1 MIFVDNKIN
10 TMGKKI
16 LLVFLL
22 LISIEELKSQ
32 TLIFEYETGGNQIIR
47 QYCATC
53 SPTSKSVDKT
63 IAEKEEFPPSIYQVK
78 IYPNPTKDKANLVW
92 SPELGDMIQKVEY
105 VAYNFTQYREIPFN
119 KRENRVT
126 LDLSN
131 QPIGMYIVIFHLN
144 TGEKLT
150 YKVLKQ

>member
-1 MIFVDNKIN
+1 
-10 TMGKKI
+10 MGKK
-16 LLVFLL
+16 LFLVFLL
-22 LISIEELKSQ
+22 LLSIGGLKSQ

-63 IAEKEEFPPSIYQVK
+63 DKTIVEKEEFPPSTYQVK

-92 SPELGDMIQKVEY
+92 SPELGDIIQKVEY
-105 VAYNFTQYREIPFN
+105 VAYNFAQYREIPFN

>member
-1 MIFVDNKIN
+1 
-10 TMGKKI
+10 MGKKI
-16 LLVFLL
+16 FFIFLL
-22 LISIEELKSQ
+22 LALIGEFKSQ
-32 TLIFEYETGGNQIIR
+32 TLTFEYEDGGNQIIR

-53 SPTSKSVDKT
+53 SPTSKSTTKT
-63 IAEKEEFPPSIYQVK
+63 NVIDKEEFPPAIYQVK

-105 VAYNFTQYREIPFN
+105 VAYNFTQYRDIPFN

>member
-1 MIFVDNKIN
+1 
-10 TMGKKI
+10 MGKKV

-22 LISIEELKSQ
+22 LASIGGLKSQ

-53 SPTSKSVDKT
+53 SPISKTANKITAD
-63 IAEKEEFPPSIYQVK
+63 KEEFPPSVYQVK

-92 SPELGDMIQKVEY
+92 PPELGEMIQKVEY
-105 VAYNFTQYREIPFN
+105 VAYNFTQYREIPFD
-119 KRENRVT
+119 KRENKVT
-126 LDLSN
+126 LDLSG
-131 QPIGMYIVIFHLN
+131 QPIGMYVVIFHLN
-144 TGEKLT
+144 TGEKLI

>member
-1 MIFVDNKIN
+1 
-10 TMGKKI
+10 MGKKVFF
-16 LLVFLL
+16 VFLL
-22 LISIEELKSQ
+22 LVSIGGLKAQ

-47 QYCATC
+47 QYCVSC
-53 SPTSKSVDKT
+53 SPTSKAVNKT
-63 IAEKEEFPPSIYQVK
+63 ITNTDKQEFPSSVYQVK

-119 KRENRVT
+119 KKENKVT
-126 LDLSN
+126 LDLSD
-131 QPIGMYIVIFHLN
+131 QPIGMYVVIFHLN

>member
-1 MIFVDNKIN
+1 ME
-10 TMGKKI
+10 KKLFFI
-16 LLVFLL
+16 FLL
-22 LISIEELKSQ
+22 LVSIGGLKSQ
-32 TLIFEYETGGNQIIR
+32 TLTFEYEDGGNQVIR

-53 SPTSKSVDKT
+53 SPMSKSATKANAVG
-63 IAEKEEFPPSIYQVK
+63 KEEFPPAIYQVK

-105 VAYNFTQYREIPFN
+105 VAYNFTQYREIPFD
-119 KRENRVT
+119 KRENKVT
-126 LDLSN
+126 LDLSD
-131 QPIGMYIVIFHLN
+131 QPIGMYVVIFHLN

>member
-1 MIFVDNKIN
+1 
-10 TMGKKI
+10 MGKKVF
-16 LLVFLL
+16 LVFLL
-22 LISIEELKSQ
+22 LASIGGLKAQ

-47 QYCATC
+47 QYCVSC
-53 SPTSKSVDKT
+53 SPASKSVNKT
-63 IAEKEEFPPSIYQVK
+63 ITNTDKEEFPYSVYQVK

-119 KRENRVT
+119 KKENKVT
-126 LDLSN
+126 LDLSD
-131 QPIGMYIVIFHLN
+131 QPIGMYVVIFHLN

>member
-1 MIFVDNKIN
+1 
-10 TMGKKI
+10 MGKNVFFI
-16 LLVFLL
+16 FLL
-22 LISIEELKSQ
+22 LTSIGGLKSQ
-32 TLIFEYETGGNQIIR
+32 TLIFEYEDGGNQVIR

-53 SPTSKSVDKT
+53 SPTNKSANKTNLVDK
-63 IAEKEEFPPSIYQVK
+63 KEFPPAIYQVK

-119 KRENRVT
+119 KRENKVT
-126 LDLSN
+126 LDLSD

>member
-1 MIFVDNKIN
+1 
-10 TMGKKI
+10 MGKKVF
-16 LLVFLL
+16 LVFLL
-22 LISIEELKSQ
+22 LASIGGLKAQ

-47 QYCATC
+47 QYCVSC
-53 SPTSKSVDKT
+53 SPDSKSVNKT
-63 IAEKEEFPPSIYQVK
+63 ITNTDKEEFPYSVYQVK

-119 KRENRVT
+119 KKENKVT
-126 LDLSN
+126 LDLSD
-131 QPIGMYIVIFHLN
+131 QPIGMYVVIFHLN

>member
-1 MIFVDNKIN
+1 
-10 TMGKKI
+10 MGKK
-16 LLVFLL
+16 LFLVFLL
-22 LISIEELKSQ
+22 LTSLVGLKSQ
-32 TLIFEYETGGNQIIR
+32 KLIFEYETGGNQIIR
-47 QYCATC
+47 QYCASCAPANKFVT
-53 SPTSKSVDKT
+53 KASVIDNG
-63 IAEKEEFPPSIYQVK
+63 EFPPSTYQVK

-126 LDLSN
+126 LDLSD
-131 QPIGMYIVIFHLN
+131 QPIGMYVVIFHLN